1 MSKNLF
7 RSEIIQQQATSTVS
21 GHGEYVE
28 FLGEQC
34 ISLLPSNFYSNN
46 TYISLIPSNLFKP
59 NTAYILDLWI
69 NRSELVSDETGG
81 ITIIYTDGTQ
91 DETLDKVKDTSVDF
105 EHHRLITESNKTI
118 EKVINAYHNNKVM
131 QVRYDTYLCEV
142 EKANVLAEGQ
152 FNTTQIKENNDK
164 ASIYSDGSLYCNN
177 FYEY

>member
-1 MSKNLF
+1 MSENLF
-7 RSEIIQQQATSTVS
+7 RSEIIQQQAINTAS
-21 GHGEYVE
+21 GHGEYIE

-34 ISLLPSNFYSNN
+34 ISLLPSNFYND

-69 NRSELVSDETGG
+69 NRSALASGKTGG
-81 ITIIYTDGTQ
+81 ITIFYTDGTR

-105 EHHRLITESNKTI
+105 EHHRLITDPNKTI
-118 EKVINAYHNNKVM
+118 EKVVDVYHNNKVM
-131 QVRYDTYLCEV
+131 RVRYDTYLCEV